1 MHVKILGMGTLV
13 FFWIAKALQKVGLGN
28 SMPRY
33 FSRFLLEELGY
44 GRVVTVTDLVSIY
57 LKDLDRGDDLAL
69 KQFFGLQVVA

>member
-1 MHVKILGMGTLV
+1 M
-13 FFWIAKALQKVGLGN
+13 GLGN
-28 SMPRY
+28 SMPRH